1 MVEGQL
7 NVVGLEPNKLN
18 TKRLTSIQGCH
29 ECKDM
34 PVMSDDD
41 YRGLLYEFQANVI
54 YSVTKIIHL
63 LMTKLNLVITS
74 LKDVRESDERI
85 FTTLHFLLLEFTTR
99 SY

>member
-1 MVEGQL
+1 
-7 NVVGLEPNKLN
+7 
-18 TKRLTSIQGCH
+18 
-29 ECKDM
+29 M

-85 FTTLHFLLLEFTTR
+85 FTTLDFLLLEFTTR